1 MGSGVKDRVAIVTGS
16 GQGIGAGVARVLGA
30 AGARVVVNDVVAEK
44 VEAAVTDMRDAGV
57 DVAGV
62 TADVSVA
69 EGAEALVA
77 GAVDAF
83 DRVDILVNN
92 VGIARDRYLSKMSEE
107 DWDDV
112 VRVNL
117 KSQFLCCRAVSPLMM
132 EQRYGRIINVSSRA
146 WLGGPGQ
153 ANYAA
158 SKGAVVSLTRTLA
171 LEMAKFGVTANC
183 VAPALVDT
191 PLFRNLD
198 EEVQERLAKTVP
210 MGRVGTPE
218 DIGNAVLFLASDESS
233 YVTGQTLYV
242 CGGRSLGAG

>member
-1 MGSGVKDRVAIVTGS
+1 MGSGVKDRVAIITGS
-16 GQGIGAGVARVLGA
+16 GQGIGAGIARTLGA
-30 AGARVVVNDVVAEK
+30 AGARVVVNDLVADK
-44 VEAAVTDMRDAGV
+44 VEQAEADMRATGV
-57 DVAGV
+57 DVVGV

-83 DRVDILVNN
+83 GRVDILVNN
-92 VGIARDRYLSKMSEE
+92 VGIARDKYLSKMSEE

-112 VRVNL
+112 LRVNL

-132 EQRYGRIINVSSRA
+132 EQGHGRIVNVSSRA
-146 WLGGPGQ
+146 WLGGSGQ

-171 LEMAKFGVTANC
+171 LEMARFGVTANC

-191 PLFRNLD
+191 PLFRGLK

-233 YVTGQTLYV
+233 YITGQTLYV